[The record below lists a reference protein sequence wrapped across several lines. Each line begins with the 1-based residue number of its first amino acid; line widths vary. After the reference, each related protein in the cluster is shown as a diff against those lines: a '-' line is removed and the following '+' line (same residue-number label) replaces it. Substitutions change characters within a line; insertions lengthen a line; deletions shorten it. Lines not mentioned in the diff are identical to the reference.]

1 MGKSKYIIL
10 GGGMVAGYA
19 AKEFAEHGLK
29 AGELTIVSADTALPY
44 ERPPLSKSY
53 LAGSDSED
61 SILINK
67 EDFYKKHG
75 IAVRLHTEVAAVDAD
90 RKALRLKSGE
100 ELGFENLVIATGATP
115 RTLDVPGAENLFGVF
130 YLRSM
135 SDSKQI
141 QTHVANSKNA
151 VVIGGGF
158 IGMEVASVLAK
169 QKIETTMI
177 VREERIGPK
186 FFTPSMSRYFE
197 KYFADHGVRILKQT
211 AVKELCGHRNVE
223 AAVISNSQSVACDTV
238 VAGIGVSPVV
248 DFLAGSGIETG
259 DGVIVNEFLETNKA
273 GIYAAGDVANYPDSI
288 FGTRRRVEHWD
299 NAVEQGKYCARLL
312 SGKREPFVHVPY
324 FFSDVFDL
332 SYEFWGDVNGATGTV
347 ERGDLISGKSFSVW
361 WMKDRRLVAAFVMNR
376 PDKERE
382 SAPGWIAAKKVFSE
396 SDLN

>member
-1 MGKSKYIIL
+1 MGKSKHIIL

-19 AKEFAEHGLK
+19 AKEFVEHGLK

-44 ERPPLSKSY
+44 ERPPLSKTY
-53 LAGSDSED
+53 LAGSDTED

-67 EDFYKKHG
+67 DDFYKEHG
-75 IAVRLHTEVAAVDAD
+75 IDVRLHTEVSGLDAD
-90 RKALRLKSGE
+90 RKVLRLKSGE
-100 ELGFENLVIATGATP
+100 ELDFGNLVIATGATP
-115 RTLDVPGAENLFGVF
+115 RTLDVPGSEKLFGVF

-141 QTHVANSKNA
+141 RTHAANSKRA

-186 FFTPSMSRYFE
+186 FFAPSMSRYFE
-197 KYFADHGVRILKQT
+197 KYFSDHGVRFLKQT
-211 AVKELCGHRNVE
+211 GVKELRGHRNVE
-223 AAVISNSQSVACDTV
+223 AAVLEDGQSVACDTV
-238 VAGIGVSPVV
+238 VAGIGVKPVV
-248 DFLAGSGIETG
+248 DVLTGSGVETG

-299 NAVEQGKYCARLL
+299 NAVEQGKHVARIL

-332 SYEFWGDVNGATGTV
+332 SYEFWGDTLGATGTI
-347 ERGDLISGKSFSVW
+347 ERGDLSSGKSFSVW
-361 WMKDRRLVAAFVMNR
+361 WVKDRRLVAAFVMNR

-382 SAPGWIAAKKVFSE
+382 SAPGWIAEKKIFSD
-396 SDLN
+396 SDLD

>member
-1 MGKSKYIIL
+1 MGKSKHIIL

-19 AKEFAEHGLK
+19 AKEFVEHGLK

-53 LAGSDSED
+53 LAGSDTD
-61 SILINK
+61 DTILIHQ
-67 EDFYKKHG
+67 EDFYKAHG
-75 IAVRLHTEVAAVDAD
+75 IEVRLHTEVAGVDPE
-90 RKALRLKSGE
+90 RKVLRLKSGE

-115 RTLDVPGAENLFGVF
+115 LALDVPGSENLFGVF

-141 QTHVANSKNA
+141 RTHVANSKDA

-177 VREERIGPK
+177 VREERIGSK

-197 KYFADHGVRILKQT
+197 KYFFDHGVRFLKQT
-211 AVKELCGHRNVE
+211 GVKELRGHRNVE
-223 AAVISNSQSVACDTV
+223 AVVISNGESVACDTV
-238 VAGIGVSPVV
+238 VAGIGVKPVV
-248 DFLAGSGIETG
+248 DVLAGSGIETG
-259 DGVIVNEFLETNKA
+259 DGVIVNEFLETNKS

-332 SYEFWGDVNGATGTV
+332 SYEFWGDVTGATATI
-347 ERGDLISGKSFSVW
+347 ERGDMSSGKSFSVW
-361 WMKDRRLVAAFVMNR
+361 WVKDRRLVGAFVMNR

-382 SAPGWIAAKKVFSE
+382 SAAVWIAEKKVFSE
-396 SDLN
+396 SDLD